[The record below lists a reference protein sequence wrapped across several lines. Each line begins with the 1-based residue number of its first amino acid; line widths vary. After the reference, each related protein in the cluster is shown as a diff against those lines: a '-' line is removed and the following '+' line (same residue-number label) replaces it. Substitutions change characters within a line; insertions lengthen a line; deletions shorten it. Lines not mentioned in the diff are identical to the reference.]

1 MSDEHAEAAPAPPD
15 NLENRLAFD
24 KAQWGRSNTVE
35 SDGMMT
41 PMSMAEMMVEAAAN
55 GTPVVFPT

>member
-1 MSDEHAEAAPAPPD
+1 M
-15 NLENRLAFD
+15 L
-24 KAQWGRSNTVE
+24 
-35 SDGMMT
+35 T